1 MLTTNQ
7 THLARLDAST
17 DSDDESALAG
27 EEFTTNVYG
36 IEINIAGGYLLALL
50 DAEVDL
56 EHDGIGWEI
65 TGIAYSGEYSRLGDD
80 KPSFDVQRVRD
91 RQLANEFSPREFSLT
106 DQVEHAILA
115 AVTKDYNKL
124 VNEAYAHVGK

>member
-7 THLARLDAST
+7 IHLNRLDAST
-17 DSDDESALAG
+17 DSDDESAYAG
-27 EEFTTNVYG
+27 ETFTTNVYG

-80 KPSFDVQRVRD
+80 KPSFDVQKVRD
-91 RQLANEFSPREFSLT
+91 RRDNEKTLTHFVEREVLK
-106 DQVEHAILA
+106 
-115 AVTKDYNKL
+115 AVTHNYNKL
-124 VNEAYAHVGK
+124 VNEAYAHVGRPS

>member
-7 THLARLDAST
+7 THLNRLDAST
-17 DSDDESALAG
+17 NSDDESAYAG
-27 EEFTTNVYG
+27 ETFTTSVYG
-36 IEINIAGGYLLALL
+36 IEIEIAGGYILAIL

-80 KPSFDVQRVRD
+80 KPSCDVQKLRD
-91 RQLANEFSPREFSLT
+91 RKEDTNLSEH
-106 DQVEHAILA
+106 VER
-115 AVTKDYNKL
+115 AVLKAVEKEYNKL
-124 VNEAYAHVGK
+124 VNEAYAHVRN

>member
-1 MLTTNQ
+1 MLTTSH

-27 EEFTTNVYG
+27 EKFTTNVYG
-36 IEINIAGGYLLALL
+36 IEITVSGGYVLAIL

-65 TGIAYSGEYSRLGDD
+65 TGISYSGEYSRLGDD
-80 KPSFDVQRVRD
+80 RPNFDVQAVRSRKED
-91 RQLANEFSPREFSLT
+91 TTLT
-106 DQVEHAILA
+106 HYVERAVLR
-115 AVTKDYNKL
+115 AVTSDYNKL
-124 VNEAYAHVGK
+124 VDEAYTHIRRTS

>member
-17 DSDDESALAG
+17 DSDDESAYAG
-27 EEFTTNVYG
+27 ETFTTNVYG
-36 IEINIAGGYLLALL
+36 IEIEIAGGYLLAIL

-65 TGIAYSGEYSRLGDD
+65 TGISYSGEYSRLGDD
-80 KPSFDVQRVRD
+80 KPDFDVQVVRSRKED
-91 RQLANEFSPREFSLT
+91 VTLT
-106 DQVEHAILA
+106 HHVERAILR
-115 AVTKDYNKL
+115 AVTSDYNKL
-124 VNEAYAHVGK
+124 VDEAYAHIRRTS